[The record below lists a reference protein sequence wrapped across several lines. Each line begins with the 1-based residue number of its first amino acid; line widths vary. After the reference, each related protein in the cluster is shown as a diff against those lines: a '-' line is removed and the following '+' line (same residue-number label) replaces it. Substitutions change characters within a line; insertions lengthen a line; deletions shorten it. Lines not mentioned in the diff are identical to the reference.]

1 MFGFQG
7 LLGASLSAA
16 WKALAFS
23 EEHALTVFSGV
34 LNNLDSY
41 RQFLAGLIAAGIGLA
56 FGLIAGMAV
65 YLINSH
71 SYDQYF
77 EDFYYWM
84 GSDGIC
90 FKKKDIIDSV

>member
-16 WKALAFS
+16 WKAVAFS
-23 EEHALTVFSGV
+23 QEHDLTVSSAV
-34 LNNLDSY
+34 LNNFDSY

-56 FGLIAGMAV
+56 FGLIAGMVV

-71 SYDQYF
+71 SYD
-77 EDFYYWM
+77 
-84 GSDGIC
+84 
-90 FKKKDIIDSV
+90 